1 MRHGPL
7 SEDPEFRT
15 VSAPDEFGW
24 TTESAVRFVPDLR
37 GERVLGYLW
46 AAVSDDA
53 AGFAVTEPA
62 SDDSLNASV
71 AWVQRLRWAKAN
83 GLTPLAALSYWAGEP
98 EDPRAGH
105 IPADSEREAP
115 TLGELKRMAQADGT
129 ASAGA

>member
-24 TTESAVRFVPDLR
+24 TTESAVRFVPVLR
-37 GERVLGYLW
+37 GRKVLGYLW

-53 AGFAVTEPA
+53 ADFAVAQPA

-71 AWVQRLRWAKAN
+71 AWVDRLRWAKAK
-83 GLTPLAALSYWAGEP
+83 GLTPLAALRHWAGEP
-98 EDPRAGH
+98 EDPRTGRV
-105 IPADSEREAP
+105 PADSEREAP
-115 TLGELKRMAQADGT
+115 TLGELKRMAQGGA
-129 ASAGA
+129 ASQGA